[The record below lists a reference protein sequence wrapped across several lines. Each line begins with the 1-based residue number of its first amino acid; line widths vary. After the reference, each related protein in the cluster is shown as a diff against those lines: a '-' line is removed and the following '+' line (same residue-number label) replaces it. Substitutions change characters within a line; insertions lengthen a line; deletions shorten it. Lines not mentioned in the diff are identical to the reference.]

1 MRGTCVL
8 LFVLDVYCSAGTY
21 SSSTS
26 FSFFSVS
33 FALFISLTVE
43 SLFPSLYTFTLITL
57 ESLLFVPLLLVSKK
71 NYIYIK

>member
-57 ESLLFVPLLLVSKK
+57 ESPPFVPLLLVSKK
-71 NYIYIK
+71 TIYIQ